1 MPKKAATHIQKTAPG
16 PPKQM
21 AAETPAMLPVPIVAA
36 RAVQRAWN
44 WETLPFSF
52 LLWLFLSNTPPPVF
66 FHQCLKCVIWKNF
79 VTNVIKIPVPM
90 RRKRPILT
98 HTKEFTASL
107 MLVRFSRNCSMVVP
121 A

>member
-1 MPKKAATHIQKTAPG
+1 MPKNAATHIQNTAPG
-16 PPKQM
+16 PPKQI

-36 RAVQRAWN
+36 NAVQRAWN
-44 WETLPFSF
+44 WETAPFSF

-66 FHQCLKCVIWKNF
+66 FHQCPAWVIWKNL
-79 VTNVIKIPVPM
+79 VTTVIKMPVPI

-107 MLVRFSRNCSMVVP
+107 MFARLVRKSLIN
-121 A
+121 